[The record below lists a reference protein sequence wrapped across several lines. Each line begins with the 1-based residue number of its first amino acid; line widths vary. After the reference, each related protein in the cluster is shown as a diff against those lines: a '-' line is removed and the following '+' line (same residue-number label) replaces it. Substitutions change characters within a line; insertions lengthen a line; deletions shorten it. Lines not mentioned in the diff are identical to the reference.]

1 MIDTRDLTRTFG
13 SVVAV
18 DRLTLKIPEGE
29 VFGFL
34 GPNGAGKTTTVRMLT
49 GLIGKSG
56 GEARIDGRTI
66 GDDDASLAV
75 RREIGLLPENVGLYE
90 DVSAFE
96 NLDYFGRL
104 YDFPEPQRRANVE
117 RLLRMLDLWERRDAP
132 VGTFSKGMKQK
143 VALARAL
150 VHDPKVLFLDEPT
163 ANLDPESTKTVRD
176 FLLELKK
183 EKRTI
188 FLTTHNLDE
197 AQRVCDRIGI
207 MRTRLIAVGTPSELK
222 GTAGR
227 RRTAVELASLDAS
240 LLANVK
246 GRLAGREVGAEGQT
260 LLVDV
265 TDPDQENPEVVAAVV
280 AAGGRVRRVT
290 DQAPS
295 LEEAY
300 LKLVHE

>member
-1 MIDTRDLTRTFG
+1 MIDTRDLTRSFG

-18 DRLTLKIPEGE
+18 DHLTLTIPEGE

-49 GLIGKSG
+49 GLIGKSD
-56 GEARIDGRTI
+56 GEARIDGQTV

-90 DVSAFE
+90 DVSAYE

-104 YDFPEPQRRANVE
+104 YDCPEPTRRANVE
-117 RLLRMLDLWERRDAP
+117 RLLRMLGLWERRDAP

-163 ANLDPESTKTVRD
+163 ANLDPESTKTVRE

-227 RRTAVELASLDAS
+227 RQTAVELASLDPT
-240 LLANVK
+240 LLTNVQ
-246 GRLAGREVGAEGQT
+246 GRLAGRRVEANGRT

-265 TDPDQENPEVVAAVV
+265 TEPDQENPDVVAAVV
-280 AAGGRVRRVT
+280 AAGGRVLRVT

-295 LEEAY
+295 LEDAY